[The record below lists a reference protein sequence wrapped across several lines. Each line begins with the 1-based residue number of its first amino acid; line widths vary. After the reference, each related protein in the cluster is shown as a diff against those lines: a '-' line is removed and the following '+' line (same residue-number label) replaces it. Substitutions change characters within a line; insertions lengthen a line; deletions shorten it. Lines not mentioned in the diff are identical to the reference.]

1 MWPKIVKN
9 IYIRCFYL
17 KKKELMLKNLYFFN
31 NYLDDFLIN
40 RTIH

>member
-9 IYIRCFYL
+9 IYIRCFYH

>member
-9 IYIRCFYL
+9 IYIRCFYH

-31 NYLDDFLIN
+31 NFLDDFLIN
-40 RTIH
+40 QTIH